1 MASDPLHGLP
11 MSHPNEHVLVVRRS
25 LFDSLGAF
33 QGLNTNVSHYLP
45 HFLNGENNFFLP
57 RDAAETD
64 PTHKQIIPYA
74 LFHCQGKLLHYV
86 RGKKSGEQRLAAKG
100 SLGIGGHINSE
111 DAEQSSLERDTYL
124 TGVEREINEEL
135 RVGSTYQQRIVA
147 LLNDDSSEVGRVHL
161 GVVHVF
167 DLATTDIA
175 PNEAPITQLE
185 FLTRE
190 ELAARRDQ
198 LETWSQICFDQWD
211 ALLG

>member
-1 MASDPLHGLP
+1 
-11 MSHPNEHVLVVRRS
+11 MSSPNEQVLVVRRA
-25 LFDSLGAF
+25 LFETLGAF
-33 QGLNTNVSHYLP
+33 QGLSPNVAHYLP
-45 HFLNGENNFFLP
+45 EFLKRENNFFLS
-57 RDAAETD
+57 RDAAEQD

-111 DAEQSSLERDTYL
+111 DAQQASLERDTYL
-124 TGVEREINEEL
+124 TGVEREVNEEL
-135 RVGSTYQQRIVA
+135 KLGSSYTQRIVA
-147 LLNDDSSEVGRVHL
+147 LLNDDSNEVGQVHL

-167 DLATTDIA
+167 DLASTDIA

-190 ELAARRDQ
+190 ELTARREQ
-198 LETWSQICFDQWD
+198 LETWSQICLDHWET
-211 ALLG
+211 LLG